1 MAIAER
7 TRARFQTW
15 VIACV
20 AIATAA
26 ITLLALVLFSARYPL
41 PIILGGRPVPLFAG
55 LSLAAAC
62 TAAALASD
70 PSSRHPSF
78 DMPLSN
84 RYLVLAW
91 WVAVSVALALLSY
104 AAWKAW
110 GVVAMFGSLGALVK
124 AVQVAGF
131 VRPGRSLRIWEPFAA
146 IMGVFLGV
154 VAIFAFLA
162 RPNLPPPIQA
172 AMSAYQGE
180 GGARAPASRPP
191 PDVSATGL
199 TLRTSGDV
207 DLGGLPATLY
217 SYDDREGSRVDIY
230 EADMGFPGPQGSV
243 GVEDPPGWL
252 MESYR
257 LSLRTGPKGTNF
269 LVVSWS
275 TDVVDRIAR
284 ALVLR
289 SPR

>member
-1 MAIAER
+1 MAERIRSSQRIPAIA
-7 TRARFQTW
+7 A
-15 VIACV
+15 V
-20 AIATAA
+20 AVATAA
-26 ITLLALVLFSARYPL
+26 IALVALVVISRRYPL
-41 PIILGGRPVPLFAG
+41 PIVIGARPVPLFAG
-55 LSLAAAC
+55 LTLSV
-62 TAAALASD
+62 ALASAAVASD
-70 PSSRHPSF
+70 PASRHPSPQ
-78 DMPLSN
+78 MPLAQ

-91 WVAVSVALALLSY
+91 WIGASTALALLSY

-110 GVVAMFGSLGALVK
+110 GVIAMFASLLALVK
-124 AVQVAGF
+124 VVQVAGSL
-131 VRPGRSLRIWEPFAA
+131 RKGRSLRVWEPFAA
-146 IMGVFLGV
+146 IMGSFLAV
-154 VAIFAFLA
+154 VGIFAFLA

-172 AMSAYQGE
+172 AMAAYQGDR
-180 GGARAPASRPP
+180 GGQAPASRPP

-257 LSLRTGPKGTNF
+257 LSLRTGPKGSNF

-289 SPR
+289 SSP

>member
-1 MAIAER
+1 MTER
-7 TRARFQTW
+7 VRARLPTS
-15 VIACV
+15 VIA
-20 AIATAA
+20 ALAFATAA
-26 ITLLALVLFSARYPL
+26 ITSVVLVAVSARYPL
-41 PIILGGRPVPLFAG
+41 PIIIGARPLPLFAG
-55 LSLAAAC
+55 LSLGAAC
-62 TAAALASD
+62 ALAALVSD
-70 PSSRHPSF
+70 PSSRHPSEQ
-78 DMPLSN
+78 MPLAQ
-84 RYLVLAW
+84 RYRVLAW
-91 WVAVSVALALLSY
+91 WVGVSVALALLSY

-110 GVVAMFGSLGALVK
+110 GVIAMFASLLAVVK
-124 AVQVAGF
+124 VVQVAGF
-131 VRPGRSLRIWEPFAA
+131 VQKGRSVRVWEPFAA
-146 IMGVFLGV
+146 IMGSFLAV
-154 VAIFAFLA
+154 VGIFAFLA

-180 GGARAPASRPP
+180 RGGPTPASRPP

-207 DLGGLPATLY
+207 DLGGLRATLY

-257 LSLRTGPKGTNF
+257 LSLRTGPKGSNF

-284 ALVLR
+284 ALVRR
-289 SPR
+289 SSS